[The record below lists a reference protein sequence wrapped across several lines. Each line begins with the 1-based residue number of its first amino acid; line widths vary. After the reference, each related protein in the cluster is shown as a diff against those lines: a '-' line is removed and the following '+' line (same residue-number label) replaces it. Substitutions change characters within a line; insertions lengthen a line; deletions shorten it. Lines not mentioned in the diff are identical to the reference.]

1 MPAVRVM
8 LTLTEREEISRGL
21 AEGLLYKEIGVLIGR
36 DPSII
41 SRDVARH
48 GGRAGY
54 RAVAADTRAATSRAR
69 PKLFALERSARLRQV
84 VTDRLRSGWSPASI
98 AGRLPDLVP
107 DDQACRVSHEAI
119 YQWVYAQPVSTL
131 ARELIRLRTGRPARR
146 SGPRPVPAPRIR
158 EPRYIDERP
167 AEAEGRQVPGH
178 WEGDLVIGK
187 AGKTAVAT
195 LVERV
200 SRFVVLLP
208 LSGRDALRV
217 GDAVIAAA
225 GTLPPQIA
233 RSLTWDCGAEMAGH
247 ARVTAAGLPVY
258 FAARTRP
265 GSGAATRTRTG
276 SCANTSPKASRSP
289 PTRNTW
295 RWWLPR
301 STTDP
306 VRSIT
311 GRSPP
316 RYLPNSS
323 RQMLP
328 LPKSPRHYPDDLV
341 SHEQRYEA
349 RLPGERGSEHHG
361 EEECGNEWVHVSDL
375 RKNYENADEFHRVD
389 PHRHGT

>member
-1 MPAVRVM
+1 MVRWDRMPAVRVM
-8 LTLTEREEISRGL
+8 VTLPDREEISRGL

-54 RAVAADTRAATSRAR
+54 RAVAADTTAAQARAR
-69 PKLFALERSARLRQV
+69 PKLLAVERSARLRQV

-225 GTLPPQIA
+225 GPLPPQIA

-258 FAARTRP
+258 FARP
-265 GSGAATRTRTG
+265 H
-276 SCANTSPKASRSP
+276 SP
-289 PTRNTW
+289 W
-295 RWWLPR
+295 
-301 STTDP
+301 
-306 VRSIT
+306 
-311 GRSPP
+311 
-316 RYLPNSS
+316 
-323 RQMLP
+323 
-328 LPKSPRHYPDDLV
+328 
-341 SHEQRYEA
+341 QR
-349 RLPGERGSEHHG
+349 G
-361 EEECGNEWVHVSDL
+361 GNENANRILREYFPKGVPITSDPKYL
-375 RKNYENADEFHRVD
+375 AMVASEINDRPRKIHNWKKPSEIFTELVEANAS
-389 PHRHGT
+389 TA